1 MGLTTE
7 EPPATT
13 GQARS
18 TDATALR
25 SRIAACVRDL
35 RGRSG
40 HSLAEVA
47 AAAGI
52 GKSTLHAIEAGVANP
67 GIETLWAL
75 ARALGVPFGA
85 LLEQPQATTRVV
97 RAAEAPR
104 IASESSA
111 MQALL
116 LTTTSHG
123 ARVEVYAL
131 ELGLR
136 DDPTARSGTA
146 PTGAD
151 TASSGAGRS
160 SSARVTAVSSSD
172 DAGGGDVTPTGPVG
186 PGHAASA
193 HSPGTV
199 EHVIVTSGRLLVGPA
214 QDPVELAA
222 GDLVSFPGDV
232 PHRYQPLEPATRAVL
247 LIEYT

>member
-1 MGLTTE
+1 MGLSPQPASEKADQT
-7 EPPATT
+7 PP
-13 GQARS
+13 
-18 TDATALR
+18 DATELR
-25 SRIAACVRDL
+25 GRIAASVRDL

-40 HSLAEVA
+40 RSLAEVA
-47 AAAGI
+47 ADAHI

-75 ARALGVPFGA
+75 AGALGVPFGA
-85 LLEQPQATTRVV
+85 LLEHPAPTTRVV
-97 RAAEAPR
+97 RAADAPR
-104 IASESSA
+104 VASESSA

-131 ELGLR
+131 ELGLP
-136 DDPTARSGTA
+136 DGPRSGE
-146 PTGAD
+146 GVD
-151 TASSGAGRS
+151 
-160 SSARVTAVSSSD
+160 
-172 DAGGGDVTPTGPVG
+172 GGPHR
-186 PGHAASA
+186 GHAAA
-193 HSPGTV
+193 PHSPGTI

-214 QDPVELAA
+214 EEPVELGP

-232 PHRYQPLEPATRAVL
+232 GHHYQPLEPSTKAVL

>member
-1 MGLTTE
+1 MGLSPQPASEKAEQT
-7 EPPATT
+7 PPDT
-13 GQARS
+13 S
-18 TDATALR
+18 ELR
-25 SRIAACVRDL
+25 GRIAASVRDL

-40 HSLAEVA
+40 RSLAEVA
-47 AAAGI
+47 ADAHI

-75 ARALGVPFGA
+75 AGALGVPFGA
-85 LLEQPQATTRVV
+85 LLEPPAPTTRVV

-131 ELGLR
+131 ELGLP
-136 DDPTARSGTA
+136 DESSRSGEE
-146 PTGAD
+146 AD
-151 TASSGAGRS
+151 
-160 SSARVTAVSSSD
+160 
-172 DAGGGDVTPTGPVG
+172 GGGAPQ
-186 PGHAASA
+186 GHAAA
-193 HSPGTV
+193 PHSPGTV
-199 EHVIVTSGRLLVGPA
+199 EHVIVTSGRLLIGPTEE
-214 QDPVELAA
+214 PVELGP

-232 PHRYQPLEPATRAVL
+232 GHCYQPLEPSTKAVL
-247 LIEYT
+247 LIEYA

>member
-7 EPPATT
+7 QPPATS
-13 GQARS
+13 GQAGS
-18 TDATALR
+18 TDATELR
-25 SRIAACVRDL
+25 SRIAASVRDL

-136 DDPTARSGTA
+136 DEPTARPG
-146 PTGAD
+146 TGATGARCQPARQAPLTRRTP
-151 TASSGAGRS
+151 TARGRS
-160 SSARVTAVSSSD
+160 ST
-172 DAGGGDVTPTGPVG
+172 
-186 PGHAASA
+186 
-193 HSPGTV
+193 
-199 EHVIVTSGRLLVGPA
+199 
-214 QDPVELAA
+214 
-222 GDLVSFPGDV
+222 
-232 PHRYQPLEPATRAVL
+232 
-247 LIEYT
+247 